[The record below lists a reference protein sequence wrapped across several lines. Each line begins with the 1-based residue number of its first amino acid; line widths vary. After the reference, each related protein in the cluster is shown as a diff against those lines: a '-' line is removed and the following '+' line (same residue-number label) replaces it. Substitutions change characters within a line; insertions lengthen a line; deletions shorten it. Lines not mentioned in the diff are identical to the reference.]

1 MTERS
6 VAQGAW
12 AKIRLAIFDVDGVLT
27 DGRLLFDAEGRE
39 SKVFHVRDGHGLK
52 MLQKAGIEIAF
63 ITARYSPALAYR
75 AQDLGVSRVYQGSLD
90 KRLAYREL
98 KLELG
103 LEDAVIAYMG
113 DDLIDL
119 PILTSAGLAT
129 CPSDAHPE
137 VLARVHWCAQA
148 PGGGGAVREFCE
160 NLLKAQ
166 GHWARLLDAYLPVEG
181 RG

>member
-1 MTERS
+1 MSERS
-6 VAQGAW
+6 LPEARWLG
-12 AKIRLAIFDVDGVLT
+12 IRLAIFDVDGVLT

-39 SKVFHVRDGHGLK
+39 SKAFHVRDGHGLK

-75 AQDLGVSRVYQGSLD
+75 AQDLGIRRVYQGSLD

-98 KLELG
+98 KLELN
-103 LEDAVIAYMG
+103 LENTAIAYMG

-119 PILTSAGLAT
+119 PILTSVGLAA
-129 CPSDAHPE
+129 CPGDAHPE
-137 VLARVHWCAQA
+137 VLARVHWRAQA

-160 NLLKAQ
+160 AILKAQ
-166 GHWARLLDAYLPVEG
+166 GHWTRLLEPYLQEG
-181 RG
+181 QG